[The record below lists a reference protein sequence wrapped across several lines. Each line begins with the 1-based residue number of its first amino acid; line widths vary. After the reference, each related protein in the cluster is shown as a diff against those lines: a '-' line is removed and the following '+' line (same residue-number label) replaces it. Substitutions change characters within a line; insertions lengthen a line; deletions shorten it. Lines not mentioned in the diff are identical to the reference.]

1 VVKDQGQTDDH
12 RIIGCAFIRCRIR
25 PPVKVADVGRQ
36 VNKLHPK
43 GVKVIAD
50 IVRSNRSYR
59 RFHEE
64 VCIEIET
71 LKTLVDLTRYC
82 ASAANLQPLKYIL
95 SCEPEKNASIFAH
108 LGWAGYL
115 TDWAGPREDE
125 RPSAYIIVLG
135 DTTVT
140 KSFGCDHGIACQT
153 ILLGATEKGLGGCMI
168 GSVRR
173 KELRQI
179 FSIQEHF
186 EILLVIALGKPKE
199 SVVIE
204 SMAPDGDIKYWRD
217 EKGTHHVPK
226 RSLDEIIIG

>member
-1 VVKDQGQTDDH
+1 M
-12 RIIGCAFIRCRIR
+12 
-25 PPVKVADVGRQ
+25 
-36 VNKLHPK
+36 
-43 GVKVIAD
+43 
-50 IVRSNRSYR
+50 
-59 RFHEE
+59 
-64 VCIEIET
+64 ET

-95 SCEPEKNASIFAH
+95 SCEPEMNASIFPH

-115 TDWAGPREDE
+115 TGWDGPSEGE
-125 RPSAYIIVLG
+125 KPSAYIIVLG

-153 ILLGATEKGLGGCMI
+153 ILLGAAKQGLGGCMI

-173 KELRQI
+173 KELRQVL
-179 FSIQEHF
+179 SIQEHF

-199 SVVIE
+199 HVVIE
-204 SMAPDGDIKYWRD
+204 PVGRDGNIKYWRD
-217 EKGTHHVPK
+217 DEGTHHVPK